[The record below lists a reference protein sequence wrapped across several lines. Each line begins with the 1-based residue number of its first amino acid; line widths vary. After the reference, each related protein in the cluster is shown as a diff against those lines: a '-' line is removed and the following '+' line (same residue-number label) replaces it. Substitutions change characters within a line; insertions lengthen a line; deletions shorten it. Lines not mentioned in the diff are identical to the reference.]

1 MSDFDEFDSLLG
13 TLREPA
19 TPAEL
24 ASERAMVDLMV
35 KTQCN
40 PKGNIM
46 FSSRRTRVAT
56 FIAAGVIGFGGVAA
70 AGGLRSS
77 DAVPPVDVPAVA
89 HENEIEVDDV
99 EVEITTTTAAV
110 DDDDA
115 VDDAVDDDDAVD
127 ETDDVAEVAP
137 PVGQEPNAGVDDLDT
152 EFDESTCL
160 PGNHGKTVRAV
171 AHGDERFTG
180 VEVRDAAHSQCG
192 KTDADKADDDKSED
206 HKAEGVDDDAD
217 EVEVEDSDE
226 VEVEAPDEADSD
238 DSDEDQAS
246 TGGRQTPSGHE
257 SKDDRGNDNRGKSG
271 DDD

>member
-56 FIAAGVIGFGGVAA
+56 FIAAGVLGFGGVAA

-89 HENEIEVDDV
+89 HENEIEV
-99 EVEITTTTAAV
+99 EITTTTAAV

-115 VDDAVDDDDAVD
+115 VDETDVVDAVDDDDAVD
-127 ETDDVAEVAP
+127 VAEVTPA
-137 PVGQEPNAGVDDLDT
+137 VVQKPNAGADDLDT
-152 EFDESTCL
+152 EFDENTCL
-160 PGNHGKTVRAV
+160 PGNHGKTVSAV
-171 AHGDERFTG
+171 AHGDDERFTG

-192 KTDADKADDDKSED
+192 KTDADKIDDD
-206 HKAEGVDDDAD
+206 KAEGVDDDAD
-217 EVEVEDSDE
+217 EVEVEATD
-226 VEVEAPDEADSD
+226 EVEAPDEADSD
-238 DSDEDQAS
+238 EADSDDSDKDQAS

-257 SKDDRGNDNRGKSG
+257 SKDDRGNDNRGKSS